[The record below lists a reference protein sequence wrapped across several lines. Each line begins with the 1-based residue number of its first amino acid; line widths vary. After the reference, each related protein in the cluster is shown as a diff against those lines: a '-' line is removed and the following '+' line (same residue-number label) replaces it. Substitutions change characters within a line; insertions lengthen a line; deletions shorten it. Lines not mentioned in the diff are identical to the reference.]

1 MNAKA
6 KRRGAVSKA
15 PRQES
20 SAEARG
26 QEAARAAEGF
36 PATTEGRLILKDHGV
51 RCIRLDIP
59 GEYPACNPSIA
70 KNEKGELI
78 AVVRT
83 VNYELGVE
91 GGISFGNSPRPDTIN
106 WLVHLDDDLNQG
118 KTICINE
125 AAVRQLRV
133 PARDG
138 LEDARLFWWRNAWWY
153 LASACFHG
161 PRCRNTMA
169 LCRISHID
177 SPSVDELEFLVSPH
191 SFEREKNWMPFV
203 DGERLGF
210 LYYGSPAESYEIWPQ
225 NRRLNLGGDDGR
237 LKGWS
242 GSSQLIRFG
251 EWWLGVVH
259 QRQKQRGKH
268 VYAHR
273 LVTFNDLFIP
283 VQVGRE
289 FFFRD
294 ETVEFCAGLT
304 SHRGHFVFSFGVM
317 DKEAWICELH
327 PVQVASLLA
336 SQ

>member
-6 KRRGAVSKA
+6 KRRRSVPEAS
-15 PRQES
+15 RQES
-20 SAEARG
+20 PGEAG
-26 QEAARAAEGF
+26 IQEAARAAEGF

-51 RCIRLDIP
+51 RCIRLDTP

-70 KNEKGELI
+70 KNEKGELL

-91 GGISFGNSPRPDTIN
+91 GGISFGTSPRPDTVN
-106 WLVHLDDDLNQG
+106 WLVHLDDDLNQV
-118 KTICINE
+118 KTLRINE
-125 AAVRQLRV
+125 DAARQLRV

-138 LEDARLFWWRNAWWY
+138 LEDARLIWWRNGWWY
-153 LASACFHG
+153 LASACHHG

-177 SPSVDELEFLVSPH
+177 SPSVDELEFLVSPRN
-191 SFEREKNWMPFV
+191 FEREKNWMPFV
-203 DGERLGF
+203 DGSRLGF

-225 NRRLNLGGDDGR
+225 NRRLNMGGDDGR

-304 SHRGHFVFSFGVM
+304 SHRGNFLLSFGLM
-317 DKEAWICELH
+317 DKEAWLCELSH
-327 PVQVASLLA
+327 VQVASLLA

>member
-1 MNAKA
+1 
-6 KRRGAVSKA
+6 
-15 PRQES
+15 
-20 SAEARG
+20 
-26 QEAARAAEGF
+26 
-36 PATTEGRLILKDHGV
+36 
-51 RCIRLDIP
+51 
-59 GEYPACNPSIA
+59 
-70 KNEKGELI
+70 
-78 AVVRT
+78 
-83 VNYELGVE
+83 
-91 GGISFGNSPRPDTIN
+91 
-106 WLVHLDDDLNQG
+106 
-118 KTICINE
+118 
-125 AAVRQLRV
+125 
-133 PARDG
+133 
-138 LEDARLFWWRNAWWY
+138 
-153 LASACFHG
+153 
-161 PRCRNTMA
+161 MA
-169 LCRISHID
+169 LCRLSSAD
-177 SPSVDELEFLVSPH
+177 VPSVDELEFLVSPH

-203 DGERLGF
+203 DGDRLGF

-294 ETVEFCAGLT
+294 ETVEFCAGIA
-304 SHRGHFVFSFGVM
+304 SHRGHFVLSFGLM
-317 DKEAWICELH
+317 DKEAWLCELH